1 MGGGGNLGESWI
13 SSEKWFPIPDG
24 NLGEVFKGNLGE
36 AFKGNLGWMLMILV
50 NIIFTSSPC
59 SSCNTFD
66 GGPRVTKSKSRN
78 S

>member
-24 NLGEVFKGNLGE
+24 NLGEVFKGNLVG
-36 AFKGNLGWMLMILV
+36 MLMILV
-50 NIIFTSSPC
+50 NMIFTSSPC